1 VPSISKIKGASGARN
16 AITVNASAN
25 GWRKRSDSGER
36 DMHAPAGEKSSR
48 PSPSANDPLLYYPS
62 KESTAVAIRKKR
74 VRDEARHKQPHI
86 QAGDSADGAEG
97 RKKLLTASTR
107 HLVYY
112 GVTRTKIGACW
123 THTELFSTRGGC
135 R

>member
-25 GWRKRSDSGER
+25 GWSKRSDSGER

-62 KESTAVAIRKKR
+62 KESTAVAIRKKGSEMRR
-74 VRDEARHKQPHI
+74 VTSNRTYRQETQQMAQR
-86 QAGDSADGAEG
+86 EG
-97 RKKLLTASTR
+97 KSCSPLQLDIWYTT
-107 HLVYY
+107 
-112 GVTRTKIGACW
+112 G
-123 THTELFSTRGGC
+123 
-135 R
+135 